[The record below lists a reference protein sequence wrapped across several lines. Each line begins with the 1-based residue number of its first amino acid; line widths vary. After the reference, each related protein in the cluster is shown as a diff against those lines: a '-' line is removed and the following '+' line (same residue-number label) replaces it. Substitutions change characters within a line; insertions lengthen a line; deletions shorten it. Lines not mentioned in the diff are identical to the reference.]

1 MTEYRG
7 CELPEDLW
15 YDLDYLWAR
24 PNEDGTF
31 TIGLTDPAQTM
42 AGRVVAATFRKP
54 GTQRRAGRHLGTLES
69 GKWVGGIP
77 APFDGT
83 IERVNPQVE
92 ADPGLVNVAPYGDAW
107 LMDLRPDDLQAAYA
121 RLTRGPA
128 AIEALRA
135 WIDKYDLQCMRCTQ
149 EP

>member
-1 MTEYRG
+1 MVEYRG

-31 TIGLTDPAQTM
+31 TLGMTDPAQTM

-54 GTQRRAGRHLGTLES
+54 GTHRNAKRSVATLES
-69 GKWVGGIP
+69 GKWVGGVP

-83 IERVNPQVE
+83 IERVNPAVE
-92 ADPGLVNVAPYGDAW
+92 SDPGLVNVAPYTDAW
-107 LMDLRPDDLQAAYA
+107 LVVLRPDDVQAAYQ
-121 RLTRGPA
+121 RLKRGPE
-128 AIEALRA
+128 AIEALKS
-135 WIDKYDLQCMRCTQ
+135 WVDKYDLQCMRCTQ
-149 EP
+149 